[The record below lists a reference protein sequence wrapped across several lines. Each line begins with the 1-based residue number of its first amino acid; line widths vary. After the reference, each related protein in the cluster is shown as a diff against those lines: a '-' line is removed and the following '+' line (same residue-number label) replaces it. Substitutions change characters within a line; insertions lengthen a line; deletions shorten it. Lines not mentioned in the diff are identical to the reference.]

1 MEKREFK
8 YADHK
13 AAAALRN
20 KITTQC
26 YTVIALVLTL
36 AYFIE
41 VIKGDR
47 SIVSFVIIAVPCL
60 AMAAACIIACR
71 GGKETKIPR
80 YVVAIGFPIIYA
92 FIMLTTQTSLT
103 FCYILLFIVMV
114 MIYSNQRMSYCICAI
129 SILINIIWVIKMGVM
144 GKLTGVMMAEAE
156 IILACVILA
165 SMIAIKT
172 SNCIW
177 RINADRF
184 DSMDEKSKKVETL
197 LETILRVSRQ
207 IIENVGQASDEM
219 QQLSESIS
227 MTKCSMEEVVAG
239 VNETSESVQTQQLK
253 TEEIGDSIEE
263 VEKITS
269 VITENVGTA
278 EELVSGGK
286 EIMDDLIKQVQN
298 SEEASKHVA
307 GEMES
312 LRENANNMQNILSLI
327 NSITSQTGL
336 LALNASIEAA
346 RAGEAGK
353 GFAVVA
359 SEISSLASQTKDA
372 TGNISALI
380 ESIEVSIN
388 QVTESINNLV
398 ASNEIQNEY
407 VEKTASNFELI
418 HHSTNSIYNQSSNLA
433 EMVGKLGTANQ
444 AIVESIQNISAV
456 SEEMTARANET
467 LESSQADALRVE
479 KVVGIVNELNVHAE
493 EMRNETESGKLLD
506 KEE

>member
-156 IILACVILA
+156 IILACVILV